1 MICLIIKLE
10 ILIGQFRQLPFKTL
24 DVSIYTVEFAK
35 LEIQMEISTTDP
47 TLLILIG
54 GIVVL
59 LAGSVA
65 YGVYSTFGSGSK
77 ELRDTIDEHA
87 KMHELGIAH
96 GHGGNKDAY
105 EMSGKLK
112 HKHDD

>member
-1 MICLIIKLE
+1 ML
-10 ILIGQFRQLPFKTL
+10 
-24 DVSIYTVEFAK
+24 
-35 LEIQMEISTTDP
+35 METSTTDP
-47 TLLILIG
+47 TLLMLIG

-96 GHGGNKDAY
+96 GHGGSSEAY
-105 EMSGKLK
+105 EMSGKLQK
-112 HKHDD
+112 DQIS